1 MLPALKYLGKTVSVT
16 MDRPL
21 GSRHP
26 KHGFVYKANYGF
38 LPGTVSRDGKEIDAY
53 VLNIDRP
60 LQNYTGKC
68 TAVIHRTDDNDDK
81 LIIIPQE
88 SEISDLEIETQTAF
102 QEKWFK
108 HIIIRKIPAI
118 HLICGFIGFG
128 KTTYAKRLEQEL
140 PAVRFTHDE
149 IMCAR
154 YGRSPE
160 DFPEKY
166 KLTDKEIRRDAA
178 AEISRGHNVILD
190 YGFWSKKK
198 RQAYYRWARQLTPEV
213 CFHVLRCDLNT
224 AKERVLKRNADNLN
238 ELFIDE
244 NAFNILLQQY
254 EPLSEEE
261 NYPAVFIS
269 SHPLSD

>member
-26 KHGFVYKANYGF
+26 KYGFVYKANYGF
-38 LPGTVSRDGKEIDAY
+38 LPGTVSGDGEEIDAY

-88 SEISDLEIETQTAF
+88 DEISDLEIETQTAF

-128 KTTYAKRLEQEL
+128 KTTPACQANRQRL
-140 PAVRFTHDE
+140 F
-149 IMCAR
+149 
-154 YGRSPE
+154 
-160 DFPEKY
+160 
-166 KLTDKEIRRDAA
+166 
-178 AEISRGHNVILD
+178 SRQDI
-190 YGFWSKKK
+190 W
-198 RQAYYRWARQLTPEV
+198 Q
-213 CFHVLRCDLNT
+213 
-224 AKERVLKRNADNLN
+224 
-238 ELFIDE
+238 
-244 NAFNILLQQY
+244 
-254 EPLSEEE
+254 
-261 NYPAVFIS
+261 
-269 SHPLSD
+269 

>member
-38 LPGTVSRDGKEIDAY
+38 LPGTVSGDGEEIDAY
-53 VLNIDRP
+53 ALNIDRP

-166 KLTDKEIRRDAA
+166 KWLLEQEKTAGLLPLGPSADAGGLFPRSSLRPEYGQRTRLKE
-178 AEISRGHNVILD
+178 EC
-190 YGFWSKKK
+190 
-198 RQAYYRWARQLTPEV
+198 RQ
-213 CFHVLRCDLNT
+213 F
-224 AKERVLKRNADNLN
+224 K
-238 ELFIDE
+238 
-244 NAFNILLQQY
+244 
-254 EPLSEEE
+254 
-261 NYPAVFIS
+261 
-269 SHPLSD
+269 

>member
-38 LPGTVSRDGKEIDAY
+38 LPGTVSGDGEEIDAY

-190 YGFWSKKK
+190 YGFWSKKNG
-198 RQAYYRWARQLTPEV
+198 RPI
-213 CFHVLRCDLNT
+213 T
-224 AKERVLKRNADNLN
+224 AGPV
-238 ELFIDE
+238 
-244 NAFNILLQQY
+244 
-254 EPLSEEE
+254 S
-261 NYPAVFIS
+261 
-269 SHPLSD
+269 